1 MNIFIFFFKK
11 NNFKIIKELLLK
23 ETFALPYSS
32 RLDSLISLKQSRRI
46 LLKIWNSS
54 LYKEKILGEIIV
66 YKDIRLDNDQSYF
79 KIKKYDKDIKNIIF
93 RSELLENLK
102 TIKKIV
108 YSLIYTCMTIILIP
122 FVLFS
127 RKYRQNLTLIPEF
140 IIQTVELLLLT
151 KNFKVQ
157 KLYYLDI
164 HVPESN
170 LLSSLLINQ
179 GVRVVKVPDSN
190 PLFMFNKNIVSSE
203 TILTLGYQIEEFVF
217 FNKNKN
223 YKIYPL
229 TEISNFK
236 FDKLNHSHNKKICYY
251 SHGSFTRL
259 NLDHNRP
266 KFGDINMELTML
278 NKIKKSNFFSNI
290 EIVICLHPKEKID
303 DAIKEKA
310 INFYKN
316 IFGNHASIFN
326 GNSYD
331 SFNKY
336 NLGFGAFSSILFERI
351 YCHHKTIIFNDII
364 KEFPIKDSDFNV
376 FIAKNIDELL
386 FKIQDFLKIKNSRFF
401 NKLKKYTYKN
411 SEIINIKDF

>member
-1 MNIFIFFFKK
+1 MNTFIFFLKK
-11 NNFKIIKELLLK
+11 NNFDIIKEILLK

-54 LYKEKILGEIIV
+54 PYKEKILGKIIV
-66 YKDIRLDNDQSYF
+66 YKDIRLDNDRSYC
-79 KIKKYDKDIKNIIF
+79 KIKKYDKDVENIIF

-102 TIKKIV
+102 TIKKFL
-108 YSLIYTCMTIILIP
+108 YSLIYTYMTIILIP

-140 IIQTVELLLLT
+140 IIQIVELLLLT

-164 HVPESN
+164 HVPEAN
-170 LLSSLLINQ
+170 FLSSLLINQ

-229 TEISNFK
+229 TEVSNFK
-236 FDKLNHSHNKKICYY
+236 FDNICGKL
-251 SHGSFTRL
+251 F
-259 NLDHNRP
+259 
-266 KFGDINMELTML
+266 
-278 NKIKKSNFFSNI
+278 
-290 EIVICLHPKEKID
+290 
-303 DAIKEKA
+303 
-310 INFYKN
+310 
-316 IFGNHASIFN
+316 
-326 GNSYD
+326 
-331 SFNKY
+331 
-336 NLGFGAFSSILFERI
+336 
-351 YCHHKTIIFNDII
+351 
-364 KEFPIKDSDFNV
+364 
-376 FIAKNIDELL
+376 
-386 FKIQDFLKIKNSRFF
+386 
-401 NKLKKYTYKN
+401 
-411 SEIINIKDF
+411 

>member
-11 NNFKIIKELLLK
+11 TNFKLIKELLLK
-23 ETFALPYSS
+23 DTFALPYSS
-32 RLDSLISLKQSRRI
+32 RRDTLISIKQSRRI

-54 LYKEKILGEIIV
+54 PYKEKILGKIIV
-66 YKDIRLDNDQSYF
+66 YKDIRLDNDRSHY

-102 TIKKIV
+102 TIKKIIF
-108 YSLIYTCMTIILIP
+108 SLIYIFITIILIP
-122 FVLFS
+122 FILFS
-127 RKYRQNLTLIPEF
+127 RKYRQNLSLLPEF
-140 IIQTVELLLLT
+140 TIQIIELLLLT
-151 KNFKVQ
+151 NKFKVQ

-170 LLSSLLINQ
+170 LLSTLLINQ
-179 GVRVVKVPDSN
+179 GVRVIKVPDSN

-203 TILTLGYQIEEFVF
+203 TILTLGYQVEEFIF

-278 NKIKKSNFFSNI
+278 NKIKNSNFFTNV
-290 EIVICLHPKEKID
+290 EIVICLHPKEKTD
-303 DAIKEKA
+303 DAIKDKA

-316 IFGNHASIFN
+316 IFGDQATIFN

-336 NLGFGAFSSILFERI
+336 DLGFGAFSSILFERI

-401 NKLKKYTYKN
+401 NNLKKYTYKN
-411 SEIINIKDF
+411 SEIINIKEF